1 MPDLICL
8 LDSERATAVTT
19 ERLRYGQCVTVIG
32 IPTPEIMRTEEA
44 LRVWGPEAF
53 GYDEKFVPLERQYAD
68 YYRKYG
74 VPAGKGKYLAG

>member
-1 MPDLICL
+1 M
-8 LDSERATAVTT
+8 
-19 ERLRYGQCVTVIG
+19 IG

-74 VPAGKGKYLAG
+74 VPTGKGKYLAG